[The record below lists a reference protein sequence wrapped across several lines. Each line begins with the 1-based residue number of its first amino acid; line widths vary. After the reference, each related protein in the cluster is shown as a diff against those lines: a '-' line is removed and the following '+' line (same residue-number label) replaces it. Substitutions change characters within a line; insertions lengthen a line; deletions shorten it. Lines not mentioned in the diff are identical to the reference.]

1 MEAEKFDGNIEYK
14 LKLVDK
20 KKDRMIQLASQ
31 LRYRMEQE
39 GNGECTYH
47 LGVADNGEIIG
58 ITEKEY
64 TDTLL
69 SLEKI
74 CMNNSYVITSI
85 YEKKVVCGDRTAAG
99 KSISTSGAR
108 SESIS
113 TSGARSESIDKKV
126 YELLIR
132 EKNEKKYTEIRVAV
146 SGSVDV
152 GKSTLIGGLIT
163 GKTDNGRGSNRIHSF
178 NYPHE
183 ILTGRTSSISHN
195 IMGFDVEGN
204 EITQFD
210 NFGKLT
216 WADIVARSS
225 KIISFQDLA
234 GHEKYLK
241 TTIFGLSSAVLDLCF
256 IIVGANMGITN
267 MTKEHIFL
275 CLSLK
280 IPFVILITKI
290 DIVKDR
296 KNVYEDTISKIN
308 RLLKLPG
315 IRRIPYKIKNK
326 DDIMIAKEKLYQET
340 IVPIFHIS
348 NVTGEGISELKDFL
362 NVVQKRKIDYNPLSD
377 TEYHIDTI
385 FKNVKGVGLVVG
397 GNLVNGS
404 LKVGDKLLLGPI
416 DGKWEGV
423 FVKSL
428 HCKRVPLEKVDFA
441 TYCCIGLR
449 NIDKDKIRKGH
460 VIISSKSEPKSTRC
474 FDCDVKVLK
483 SHASTIKVGYEPLIY
498 TSSVRQSCKILN
510 IKNKKSLRD
519 EKTVLHTKNKDTL
532 GASSACEDSKY
543 EDTLNKILRAGD
555 RASITFEFKFRPEF
569 IKEGYRVLISEGR
582 TKAIGN
588 ITKIY

>member
-85 YEKKVVCGDRTAAG
+85 YEKKVVCEGN
-99 KSISTSGAR
+99 ISTSGK
-108 SESIS
+108 
-113 TSGARSESIDKKV
+113 SIDKKV

-519 EKTVLHTKNKDTL
+519 EKTVLHTKNKD
-532 GASSACEDSKY
+532 SKY

>member
-64 TDTLL
+64 TDTIL

-74 CMNNSYVITSI
+74 CMNNNYVITSI
-85 YEKKVVCGDRTAAG
+85 YEKKVVCETSKLDLRFVGQSPTHWRPLCG
-99 KSISTSGAR
+99 RKGISTSGD
-108 SESIS
+108 
-113 TSGARSESIDKKV
+113 SIDKKV

-163 GKTDNGRGSNRIHSF
+163 GKADNGRGSNRIHSF

-377 TEYHIDTI
+377 TEYHIDTV

-519 EKTVLHTKNKDTL
+519 EKTVLYTKNK
-532 GASSACEDSKY
+532 DSKY